1 MDTRSRPWLV
11 LLASIILSI
20 PLLGFCS
27 QVHDEGQQTATGIDQ
42 ALLAELRDGGEVLL
56 MRHAITDRSIADV
69 DPTARG
75 GCDQQR
81 PLSQEGV
88 EQATHVGERFRALD
102 LPLGPVLASPFCR
115 TADTAELI
123 AGDQPVPVTETD
135 DLLSL
140 TAAINADQRAAIL
153 TAGTALID
161 EHLGGD
167 DLALM
172 VTHTQ
177 NILELT
183 GEEVEEGDI
192 VVLARRDGQVSV
204 LEVVPASR
212 W

>member
-1 MDTRSRPWLV
+1 MDTRSRPYLV

-20 PLLGFCS
+20 PLLGLCS
-27 QVHDEGQQTATGIDQ
+27 QIHEEEPAEASTGV
-42 ALLAELRDGGEVLL
+42 AAELLAELRDGGEVLL
-56 MRHAITDRSIADV
+56 MRHAITDRSISDL

-81 PLSQEGV
+81 PLSQEGI
-88 EQATHVGERFRALD
+88 EQAIRVGERIRALD
-102 LPLGPVLASPFCR
+102 LPIGPALASPFCR

-123 AGDQPVPVTETD
+123 AGEVTETD

-140 TAAINADQRAAIL
+140 TAAIDADQRSAIIL
-153 TAGTALID
+153 AGTELITQQ
-161 EHLGGD
+161 LGGG
-167 DLALM
+167 DLPIL

-183 GEEVEEGDI
+183 GEEVEEGDA
-192 VVLARRDGQVSV
+192 VVLAQRDGQIAV
-204 LEVVPASR
+204 LDVVPASQ